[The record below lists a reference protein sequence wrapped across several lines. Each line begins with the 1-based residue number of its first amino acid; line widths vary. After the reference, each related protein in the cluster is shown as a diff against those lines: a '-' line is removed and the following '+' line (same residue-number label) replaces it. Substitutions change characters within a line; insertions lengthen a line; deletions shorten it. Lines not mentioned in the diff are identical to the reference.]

1 MSELDLRALHGM
13 HDMSRREVIRLTR
26 FTFRTGQDSRCV
38 LGRRLFKQSLRLHFA
53 AEDRALRPP
62 LHRSLAHRPDLLMPL
77 EAMEAERAALEELID
92 VIDEL
97 HAHPGADAGI
107 GGLGDLTNS
116 LVTGLTGQ
124 LKHEDAA
131 LPLIR

>member
-1 MSELDLRALHGM
+1 MGWRP
-13 HDMSRREVIRLTR
+13 
-26 FTFRTGQDSRCV
+26 
-38 LGRRLFKQSLRLHFA
+38 FKQSLRLHFA

-62 LHRSLAHRPDLLMPL
+62 LRRSLAHRLDLLTPL
-77 EAMEAERAALEELID
+77 EVMEAEHAALEELID

-97 HAHPGADAGI
+97 PAHPDVDAAI

-116 LVTGLTGQ
+116 LVTGLTGH

-131 LPLIR
+131 LPLIRQVLTARQWARFTRLHTWPTGLGHGAAAL